1 VEGARI
7 DHASHQNDLLRAVTE
22 TVVFAEAVAS
32 AAAMTDPEET
42 LIVVTADHETGGLR
56 LVSESDADTSEADGN
71 ADGAADSAGAENTLP
86 DAAWGTEGHTAT
98 DVPLYARGPFAEEF
112 RGRLALSEI
121 HGILA
126 RALAQ

>member
-7 DHASHQNDLLRAVTE
+7 DHASHQNDLLRAATE
-22 TVVFAEAVAS
+22 TVAFAEAVGS